1 VLVYWARV
9 GEGPADEGPANEGI
23 ADEGIAGVIGATK
36 EVGVGVVESNSRKRV
51 LKASC
56 AISDKYILV
65 ESISNV

>member
-1 VLVYWARV
+1 MYWARV

-23 ADEGIAGVIGATK
+23 ADEGIAGVMGATK

-56 AISDKYILV
+56 AVSDNILV